1 MVKQTSKDI
10 KESVKG
16 MEADIRVDND
26 LMKNSTIS
34 GIKRNNI
41 FQTSNNSLI
50 WLMLLYI
57 F

>member
-26 LMKNSTIS
+26 LMMNSTIS
-34 GIKRNNI
+34 EIKRNSI

-50 WLMLLYI
+50 WLMLL
-57 F
+57 